1 MVRDRRDTLT
11 KKSQEKKKA
20 EEYQKRGFHG
30 LIMWGI
36 QCKGITKS
44 TIFDK
49 NPLMRGYKIL
59 VVHLLLL
66 IIPGLILMCSGS
78 AMAQNTCSEEMD
90 KKDEK
95 VYQSGMEAFRR
106 GNFIQA
112 AIVMKDIVKRYPD
125 QAGAWF
131 ILGSS
136 YVKRQ
141 DSDFSLA
148 KGYLE
153 KVLAICPDYN
163 PYVYYYLGEI
173 AYSNEDFGTTIT
185 YLTEFLKDV
194 DRIKEDKD
202 YDRAIGLLD
211 YSKFYREMISNPVP
225 FRPKVVEGISTPEN
239 EYLAVLSPDNQLA
252 MFTREKKILP
262 DRNSLLQTAGY
273 KEKFMFSMRDYE
285 GNFSVGEEM
294 PEPFN
299 INDNEGGATL
309 TADNNLLYYT
319 VCQYDKVSQYLNCD
333 IYFSV
338 YRNDEWQ
345 EIKNAG
351 SKINRPGS
359 WESQPSI
366 SADGSVLFFVSDRPG
381 GYGGYDI
388 YKATRNPGGEWGAP
402 VNLGP
407 LINTAGNEKSP
418 FIHPDGKT
426 LYFSSDGWMGMGGY
440 DVFYTR
446 LKDDGTYRKPES
458 LGYPINSPEDEV
470 GFFVST
476 DGTNGFFAS
485 NKLKE
490 QGGWDLYSFE
500 LYDKARPEKVLF
512 IKGTVKD
519 ENSFE
524 PVKARIELRNVETKK
539 INEVSLDT
547 STGKYVAVAP
557 FDNDYIMTIKKEG
570 YVYESKYISKV
581 DTVFKAPA
589 TVDMEIQPI
598 ELDKS
603 YRINDIYFAF
613 NSYDLT
619 PESKVVLDQ
628 LKEFLELNS
637 GLSIQI
643 QGHTDAIGNDA
654 SNLILSENRAKSV
667 YEYLIANDVPE
678 SRLTY
683 KGFGETQTLATN
695 NTEEGRAMNRRTCFV
710 ITRK

>member
-1 MVRDRRDTLT
+1 VNEITL
-11 KKSQEKKKA
+11 SAQDSC
-20 EEYQKRGFHG
+20 Q
-30 LIMWGI
+30 
-36 QCKGITKS
+36 
-44 TIFDK
+44 
-49 NPLMRGYKIL
+49 
-59 VVHLLLL
+59 VVL
-66 IIPGLILMCSGS
+66 
-78 AMAQNTCSEEMD
+78 E

-95 VYQSGMEAFRR
+95 LFQEGVTAYKR
-106 GNFIQA
+106 GNYIQA
-112 AIVMKDIVKRYPD
+112 IQVMREMVDLYPD
-125 QAGAWF
+125 LADGWF

-136 YVKRQ
+136 FVKRR
-141 DSDFSLA
+141 DSDFSQA
-148 KGYLE
+148 GEYFR
-153 KVLAICPDYN
+153 KVLSICPSYN
-163 PYVYYYLGEI
+163 PYVHYYLGEI
-173 AYSNEDFGTTIT
+173 AYSNEDFKATVSH
-185 YLTEFLKDV
+185 LSEFLKDV
-194 DRIKEDKD
+194 DRIKNDAD
-202 YDRAIGLLD
+202 YERAVSLLD
-211 YSKFYREMISNPVP
+211 YSTFYLEMVSNPVP
-225 FRPKVVEGISTPEN
+225 FIPEVVQGISTPEN
-239 EYLAVLSPDNQLA
+239 EYLAILSPDNQIA

-262 DRNSLLQTAGY
+262 DRNSLLQTPGY
-273 KEKFMFSMRDYE
+273 KEKFMFSMRDYTGTFPE
-285 GNFSVGEEM
+285 GEEM

-309 TADNNLLYYT
+309 TADNKTLYYT
-319 VCQYDKVSQYLNCD
+319 VCQYDRVSHYLNCD
-333 IYFSV
+333 IWFSE
-338 YRNDEWQ
+338 YHDDEWQ
-345 EIKNAG
+345 EVKNAG
-351 SKINRPGS
+351 NRINKPNS

-366 SADGSVLFFVSDRPG
+366 STDGTILFFVSDRPG

-388 YKATRNPGGEWGAP
+388 YKSTRNPDDNWGAP

-407 LINTAGNEKSP
+407 LINSAGNEKSP

-440 DVFYTR
+440 DIFYTR
-446 LKDDGTYRKPES
+446 LQDNGSFRKPEN
-458 LGYPINSPEDEV
+458 LGYPINSTEDEV

-476 DGTNGFFAS
+476 DGTRGFFAS

-524 PVKARIELRNVETKK
+524 PVKARIELKNVETKK
-539 INEVSLDT
+539 VNEVALD
-547 STGKYVAVAP
+547 SNTGKYVAVAP

-581 DTVFKAPA
+581 DSTFKIPA
-589 TVDMEIQPI
+589 TVDMEIKPI

-628 LKEFLELNS
+628 LTEFLELND

-654 SNLILSENRAKSV
+654 VNLILSENRARSV
-667 YEYLIANDVPE
+667 YEYLVANHVPPN
-678 SRLTY
+678 RLTF
-683 KGFGETQTLATN
+683 KGFGETQPLATN
-695 NTEEGRAMNRRTCFV
+695 DTEEGRALNRRTCFV

>member
-1 MVRDRRDTLT
+1 MYVR
-11 KKSQEKKKA
+11 
-20 EEYQKRGFHG
+20 EENTVKIEQIHLS
-30 LIMWGI
+30 LI
-36 QCKGITKS
+36 
-44 TIFDK
+44 
-49 NPLMRGYKIL
+49 KIL
-59 VVHLLLL
+59 L
-66 IIPGLILMCSGS
+66 IQVATGMIRHTLFLILFSLLTAGSGILN
-78 AMAQNTCSEEMD
+78 AQDTCLVELD

-95 VYQSGMEAFRR
+95 LFEAGVADFKRS
-106 GNFIQA
+106 NYTQA
-112 AIVMKDIVKRYPD
+112 AQTMRDLVARYPNLAD
-125 QAGAWF
+125 AWF

-136 YVKRQ
+136 YVKRR
-141 DSDFSLA
+141 DSDFSQA
-148 KGYLE
+148 ENYFR
-153 KVLAICPDYN
+153 KVLEICPGYD
-163 PYVYYYLGEI
+163 PYVHYYLGEI
-173 AYSNEDFGTTIT
+173 AYSKEDFKATVTH
-185 YLTEFLKDV
+185 LKAFLNDV
-194 DRIKEDKD
+194 DKIRNDAD
-202 YDRAIGLLD
+202 YSRAVSLLD
-211 YSKFYREMISNPVP
+211 YSMFYEEMITHPVP
-225 FRPKVVEGISTPEN
+225 FHPEVVGGISSPEN
-239 EYLAVLSPDNQLA
+239 EYLAILSPDNQIA

-273 KEKFMFSMRDYE
+273 KEKFMFSTCDYQ
-285 GNFSVGEEM
+285 GNFPDGEEM

-299 INDNEGGATL
+299 VNDNEGGATL
-309 TADNNLLYYT
+309 TADNNILYYT
-319 VCQYDKVSQYLNCD
+319 VCQYDKVSHYLNCD
-333 IYFSV
+333 IYSSE

-351 SKINRPGS
+351 SRINKPTS

-366 SADGSVLFFVSDRPG
+366 STDGTILFFVSDRPG

-388 YKATRNPGGEWGAP
+388 YKANRHNNGEWGAP

-407 LINTAGNEKSP
+407 LINTSGNEKSP

-440 DVFYTR
+440 DIFYTR
-446 LKDDGTYRKPES
+446 LLDDGNYKKPEN

-476 DGTNGFFAS
+476 DGTRGFFAS

-512 IKGTVKD
+512 IKGKVKD
-519 ENSFE
+519 ERSFE
-524 PVKARIELRNVETKK
+524 PVKARIELKNVETQK

-547 STGKYVAVAP
+547 NTGKYVAVAP

-570 YVYESKYISKV
+570 YVYESKYISRV
-581 DTVFKAPA
+581 DSAFKTPA

-598 ELDKS
+598 ELEKT

-628 LKEFLELNS
+628 LTEFLELNS

-654 SNLILSENRAKSV
+654 KNLVLSENRAKSV
-667 YEYLIANDVPE
+667 YDYLITKKVPA
-678 SRLTY
+678 SRLTF
-683 KGFGETQTLATN
+683 KGFGETKPLATN
-695 NTEEGRAMNRRTCFV
+695 ESEEGRAMNRRTCFI